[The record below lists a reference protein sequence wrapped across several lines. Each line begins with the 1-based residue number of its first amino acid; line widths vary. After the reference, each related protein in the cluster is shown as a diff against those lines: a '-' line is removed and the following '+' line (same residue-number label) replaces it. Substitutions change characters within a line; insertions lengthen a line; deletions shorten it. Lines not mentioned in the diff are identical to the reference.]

1 MLRNESMPT
10 PQPRFPKRKVWL
22 DCGKYILRTIT
33 VEDASERWA
42 HWMADPEASLML
54 NAPPQ
59 TMTKSDIVAYI
70 RGFDQRTKIL
80 IGIFEKSS
88 GLLLGFLRND
98 VDFSTGQF
106 LVSMIIGE
114 PEYRHS
120 GVTMAVTVPFRDYF
134 FETLGMN
141 VMLATALAHNRP
153 IIHYLYSTG
162 WTLDRTLERN
172 VKPHS
177 GGEML
182 DLCFFS
188 QTHEAWREWKKAR
201 LAGGPGGP
209 LPKN

>member
-1 MLRNESMPT
+1 MPT
-10 PQPRFPKRKVWL
+10 PQPKFPKRKVWL

-33 VEDASERWA
+33 VEDATDRWA
-42 HWMADPEASLML
+42 KWMADPEAGLML
-54 NAPPQ
+54 NAPPRA
-59 TMTKSDIVAYI
+59 MTRSDIVAYI
-70 RGFDQRTKIL
+70 KGFDQRTQIL

-98 VDFSTGQF
+98 VNFATGQF

-120 GVTMAVTVPFRDYF
+120 GVTNAVTVPFRDYF

-162 WTLDRTLERN
+162 WTLDRTLERHI
-172 VKPHS
+172 KSHLDDR
-177 GGEML
+177 MF

-188 QTHEAWREWKKAR
+188 QTREAFRAWKKAK
-201 LAGGPGGP
+201 LGGSESGTP
-209 LPKN
+209 PKTDQA

>member
-10 PQPRFPKRKVWL
+10 PQPKFPKRKIWL

-33 VEDASERWA
+33 VEDATDRWA
-42 HWMADPEASLML
+42 NWMADPEASLML
-54 NAPPQ
+54 NAPPRA
-59 TMTKSDIVAYI
+59 MSKGDII
-70 RGFDQRTKIL
+70 KGFDQRAHIL

-88 GLLLGFLRND
+88 ELLLGFLRND
-98 VDFSTGQF
+98 IDFSTGQF

-120 GVTMAVTVPFRDYF
+120 GVTNAVTPPFRDYF

-172 VKPHS
+172 VKSHS
-177 GGEML
+177 DDRMF

-188 QTHEAWREWKKAR
+188 QTREAWREWKKAKFGSGQSGTS
-201 LAGGPGGP
+201 LKAE
-209 LPKN
+209 

>member
-1 MLRNESMPT
+1 MPT

-33 VEDASERWA
+33 SEDASDRWA
-42 HWMADPEASLML
+42 GWMADPQANFML
-54 NAPPQ
+54 NAPPT

-70 RGFDQRTKIL
+70 KGFDQRTHIL
-80 IGIFEKSS
+80 IGIFEKST

-98 VDFSTGQF
+98 VDFAAGQF

-114 PEYRHS
+114 PEYRNS
-120 GVTMAVTVPFRDYF
+120 GVTNAVTVPFRDYF
-134 FETLGMN
+134 FETLGMK

-162 WTLDRTLERN
+162 WTLDRTIKRHIN
-172 VKPHS
+172 Q
-177 GGEML
+177 MF

-188 QTHEAWREWKKAR
+188 QTREAWREWKKAK
-201 LAGGPGGP
+201 LGSSQSGAP
-209 LPKN
+209 PKPK